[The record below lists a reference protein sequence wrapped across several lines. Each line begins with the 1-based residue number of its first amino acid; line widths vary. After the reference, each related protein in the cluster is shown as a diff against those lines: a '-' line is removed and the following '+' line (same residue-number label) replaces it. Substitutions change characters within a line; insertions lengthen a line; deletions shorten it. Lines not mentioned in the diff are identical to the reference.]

1 MENQESGLFSFES
14 PKTNPKPPLLPMAK
28 DKQTSSSKPAYKITN
43 WPAYNQALQQRG
55 EITQWL
61 PANITQCWY
70 ETPASRPLGARTY
83 STTAIEFCLTMGQL
97 YRLPYRQT
105 QGFVRDLF
113 QLLGLDLTVPSYS
126 QLHRRARQL
135 QVELTPTG
143 VDATTPVAVVIDST
157 GLKVKGE
164 GEWKVRQHGKGGTRQ
179 WLKLSLVS
187 QPQSLQILAQTLT
200 DNDVDDAQSGLQLL
214 STLPYKLAS
223 CAADGAYDK
232 RKFRRCLPVSTH
244 QLIPPHRKA
253 VVSKTPKLAAEFAQ
267 RDAAIGQIAANG
279 RATWKRSV
287 GYHQRSKAEVNMF
300 RYKVIFGERI
310 RGRKLVNQLNEVA
323 LNCKLLNRFAALG
336 LPQSRLIG
344 SK

>member
-1 MENQESGLFSFES
+1 MPSTL
-14 PKTNPKPPLLPMAK
+14 ARK
-28 DKQTSSSKPAYKITN
+28 DS
-43 WPAYNQALQQRG
+43 
-55 EITQWL
+55 
-61 PANITQCWY
+61 
-70 ETPASRPLGARTY
+70 
-83 STTAIEFCLTMGQL
+83 
-97 YRLPYRQT
+97 
-105 QGFVRDLF
+105 
-113 QLLGLDLTVPSYS
+113 
-126 QLHRRARQL
+126 
-135 QVELTPTG
+135 
-143 VDATTPVAVVIDST
+143 
-157 GLKVKGE
+157 
-164 GEWKVRQHGKGGTRQ
+164 
-179 WLKLSLVS
+179 
-187 QPQSLQILAQTLT
+187 LAQTLT